1 MSRVDEMAL
10 ELEAEG
16 VELGGLWDN
25 FENWWGGDDGGEGYG
40 PVDLDYDDDEP
51 AEDLPVAGPPGP
63 FGDTPPGFVAP
74 GAVPPRPEKWDL
86 DHQPFA
92 HLTLTYGDTLVG
104 LAKTYLGA
112 GGRWTEIWNT
122 GGNRSKIPDPDVI
135 MTTGPLDMP
144 EEARANMV
152 NWLNKGQP
160 PGSLPGNTP
169 PETTIETARRKWPL
183 IAGGAAV
190 GLGVLYFA
198 TR

>member
-1 MSRVDEMAL
+1 MEL
-10 ELEAEG
+10 ELMAEG
-16 VELGGLWDN
+16 VDLGGFWDDLFGDDN
-25 FENWWGGDDGGEGYG
+25 FDDEGDLGTEDLGGEGG
-40 PVDLDYDDDEP
+40 DIDLTTTP
-51 AEDLPVAGPPGP
+51 GDL
-63 FGDTPPGFVAP
+63 PPGFVAP
-74 GAVPPRPEKWDL
+74 AAVPPRPEKWDL
-86 DHQPFA
+86 DHQPYA
-92 HLTLTYGDTLVG
+92 LLTLTYGDTLVG

-122 GGNRSKIPDPDVI
+122 GGNRQKIPNPDVI

-160 PGSLPGNTP
+160 PTVPGETP
-169 PETTIETARRKWPL
+169 PETVAETAKRKWPL